1 MVASLNTQN
10 TSVSDVTAVNKKI
23 TRYYEPSE
31 QLKDQMHKSH
41 DHLLPGDIFT
51 KTKASLCKLGQSVTT
66 YPAKG
71 LKGDQNSNFY
81 EFLAMGSIPYIV
93 GSVAMITVFNGASK
107 FFAPEGKKEA
117 SKIGKKLGVGV
128 VLYVLAKE
136 LAKTIVDA
144 PVHATTGVDLDQR
157 YKKIIHELPEN
168 INEKGKTRIEYHKAF
183 ESVDFPRWDLFYTE
197 GFEHGNRNEYFDKIA
212 KRNGYGEL
220 QASDQEMK
228 PKIKQLITKAQT
240 WKTILAYTLAATAVG
255 IAAQS
260 PWEELF
266 VNKGN
271 KTQGFIKAI
280 PHTLSMFKRSVKEMW
295 KGGLNKSKPAGIL
308 GKTLLI
314 ASAVLSVIAPI
325 ATVSGFKAK
334 HEERQAIDNSK
345 RYYEA

>member
-10 TSVSDVTAVNKKI
+10 TVVDDISAVNKKI

-31 QLKDQMHKSH
+31 QLKEQMVKNH

-51 KTKASLCKLGQSVTT
+51 KTKTSLSRMGQAVTT

-71 LKGDQNSNFY
+71 LKGDQNANLY
-81 EFLAMGSIPYIV
+81 EFLAMGAIPYIV
-93 GSVAMITVFNGASK
+93 GSAAMIGVFNGASK
-107 FFAPEGKKEA
+107 FFSPEAKHEA
-117 SKIGKKLGVGV
+117 GKIGKKLGVGV

-136 LAKTIVDA
+136 LAKKVVDT
-144 PVHATTGVDLDQR
+144 PVYAMTGVDLDSR
-157 YKKIIHELPEN
+157 YQKIVHELPEN
-168 INEKGKTRIEYHKAF
+168 PNEKGATRIEYHKVF
-183 ESVDFPRWDLFYTE
+183 ESADFPRWDLFYSE
-197 GFEHGNRNEYFDKIA
+197 GFESGNRNEYFDKIA
-212 KRNGYGEL
+212 KRNGYGQM

-228 PKIKQLITKAQT
+228 PKIKQLLIKAQT

-271 KTQGFIKAI
+271 KTQGIVKAV
-280 PHTLSMFKRSVKEMW
+280 PHVFNMFKRSVSEMW
-295 KGGLNKSKPAGIL
+295 KGGINRPKAAGVF

-314 ASAVLSVIAPI
+314 ASAALSVIAPI
-325 ATVSGFKAK
+325 ATVIGFRAK
-334 HEERQAIDNSK
+334 HEEKHTIDNSK